1 MASAAMLQTIET
13 PRSVSQVARVAV
25 KIGDDYH
32 TLESTVTLPPGA
44 SDAEI
49 AEAVETGTRI
59 YTAQQAA
66 MNALITA
73 LRAAVPAATPT
84 PPTTRQLNAVGT
96 LQNQLSVATIAAVY
110 KEFEIPGPQP
120 TTKAQASALID
131 RFKAIING
139 VADDPA
145 AVPAGESAQAQPAEE
160 VTEDLP
166 F

>member
-59 YTAQQAA
+59 YTAQRAA
-66 MNALITA
+66 MDSLVLA
-73 LRAAVPAATPT
+73 LRFAPVPPRPATKN
-84 PPTTRQLNAVGT
+84 QLNAVAT
-96 LQNQLSVATIAAVY
+96 LRSRVSISTIAAVY
-110 KEFEIPGPQP
+110 KEIGIEGPEPQ
-120 TTKAQASALID
+120 TFDQASALID
-131 RFKAIING
+131 RLRAIVNG

-145 AVPAGESAQAQPAEE
+145 TVLAGKHSQEQPAEE